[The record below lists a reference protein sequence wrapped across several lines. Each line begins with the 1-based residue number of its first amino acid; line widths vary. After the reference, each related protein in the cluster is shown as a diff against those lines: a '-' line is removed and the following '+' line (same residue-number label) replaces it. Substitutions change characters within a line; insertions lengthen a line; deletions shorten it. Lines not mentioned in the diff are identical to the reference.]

1 MNWYVT
7 GTRAGVWYGL
17 GSGESIL
24 GEGDCHIDEDAV
36 VSPQFEEVLKTTGY
50 KCSWAIF
57 PTESQEEVRITLR
70 SGEKV
75 GLELGIVWPAARYQA
90 AERMMRHLFLSP
102 QAQFRIAIPLPS
114 FRAGDK
120 NLAAPLS
127 YAEFMAGKTYRIPLS
142 SESPRASLFV
152 GFEDDAQA

>member
-17 GSGESIL
+17 ASGESIL
-24 GEGDCHIDEDAV
+24 GEGECHTDDEGALI
-36 VSPQFEEVLKTTGY
+36 SPAFNEVLKKTGH

-70 SGEKV
+70 PGEQLE
-75 GLELGIVWPAARYQA
+75 LELGIVWPVVRYQA
-90 AERMMRHLFLSP
+90 EERMIRHLFLS
-102 QAQFRIAIPLPS
+102 ADARFRIAVPLPT
-114 FRAGDK
+114 FRVGDR

-127 YAEFMAGKTYRIPLS
+127 YAEFMAGKIYQVPS
-142 SESPRASLFV
+142 GESPRASLFV
-152 GFEDDAQA
+152 GFELGE